1 MLSLKPGEYDV
12 DAAKET
18 TTTIEIDALQVRDA
32 GKLVRTKRSGGP
44 RTAAGKLLS
53 AKNSLKTGTYSNH
66 PVVQGESLDAYLEL
80 ESYFIKEY
88 NPQTITEG
96 MMVSDL
102 AKNVWKKLRLDRL
115 ETNNFISVLSQPIS
129 HKEYEEVGF
138 KYPRWADGYFDEVDN
153 VESYDLE
160 EQKALYK
167 IAQSWLVNP
176 PSQIAFDEEWAKNP
190 VLREHLHKHAVEFG
204 LWDPRKERIYH
215 HSEVR
220 DYYQQDRLLTRI
232 LQAIRAEVGP
242 LVWVLE
248 HKNEIL
254 EANQRVRDERLR
266 MAIRRL
272 GLDRQMDDV
281 NRRIF
286 KLRDELCK
294 AQDRRI
300 ALARPTAKASPRRIR
315 GKQNV

>member
-1 MLSLKPGEYDV
+1 MDT
-12 DAAKET
+12 ET
-18 TTTIEIDALQVRDA
+18 TSTIDIEGLQVRDA
-32 GKLVRTKRSGGP
+32 GRLVRTKRSGGP

-66 PVVQGESLDAYLEL
+66 PVVPGENLEAYLEL

-102 AKNVWKKLRLDRL
+102 SKNVWKKLRLDRI
-115 ETNNFISVLSQPIS
+115 ETTNFISALGKPITPD
-129 HKEYEEVGF
+129 EYAVVGF
-138 KYPRWADGYFDEVDN
+138 RYPRWVDGYLDEVEH
-153 VESYDLE
+153 VESYDLA

-167 IAQSWLVNP
+167 IAQDWLANP
-176 PSQIAFDEEWAKNP
+176 PSQKDFDEEWANNP
-190 VLREHLHKHAVEFG
+190 VLREHLHKHAVTFG

-215 HSEVR
+215 YCEVTE
-220 DYYQQDRLLTRI
+220 YYQKDRLLTRI
-232 LQAIRAEVGP
+232 LQAIRAEIGP

-248 HKNEIL
+248 HKDEIL
-254 EANQRVRDERLR
+254 EANQRIRDERLR
-266 MAIRRL
+266 NAMHRL
-272 GLDRQMDDV
+272 GLNRQVDDV

-300 ALARPTAKASPRRIR
+300 ALARPAAKAAPRRIR
-315 GKQNV
+315 SKQNV

>member
-1 MLSLKPGEYDV
+1 MANAGSEFREELK
-12 DAAKET
+12 
-18 TTTIEIDALQVRDA
+18 VREA
-32 GKLVRTKRSGGP
+32 GKLSRTVRSGGP

-53 AKNSLKTGTYSNH
+53 AKNSLKTGTYSNL
-66 PVVQGESLDAYLEL
+66 PVLPGESREDYLEL
-80 ESYFIKEY
+80 ENYLIKEY
-88 NPQTITEG
+88 NPQTLTEG

-102 AKNVWKKLRLDRL
+102 AKNIWKKLRLDRI
-115 ETNNFISVLSQPIS
+115 ETNNFISALRQEIS
-129 HKEYEEVGF
+129 PGEYAAVGF
-138 KYPRWADGYFDEVDN
+138 EYPRWVGGYLDEVEN
-153 VESYDLE
+153 VDSYDLE

-167 IAQSWLVNP
+167 IAGEWLEAP
-176 PSQIAFDEEWAKNP
+176 PSQNVFDEEWARNA
-190 VLREHLHKHAVEFG
+190 VMREHLHKHAVAFG

-215 HSEVR
+215 YCEITE
-220 DYYQQDRLLTRI
+220 YYQKDRLLTRI
-232 LQAIRAEVGP
+232 LQAIREEVGP

-266 MAIRRL
+266 MAMQRL
-272 GLDRQMDDV
+272 GLGRQVDDV

-300 ALARPTAKASPRRIR
+300 ALAMPAAKASPRRILA
-315 GKQNV
+315 KQNV

>member
-1 MLSLKPGEYDV
+1 M
-12 DAAKET
+12 DAAKERT
-18 TTTIEIDALQVRDA
+18 SPTTIAIDGLQARDA

-53 AKNSLKTGTYSNH
+53 AKNALKTGTYSNQ
-66 PVVQGESLDAYLEL
+66 PVVQGESLKAYLEL

-102 AKNVWKKLRLDRL
+102 AKNVWKKLRLDRI
-115 ETNNFISVLSQPIS
+115 ETNNFISVLSKAIS
-129 HKEYEEVGF
+129 SREYMDVGF
-138 KYPRWADGYFDEVDN
+138 EYPRWVEGYLDEVEN
-153 VESYDLE
+153 VETYDLAE
-160 EQKALYK
+160 KQWLYQITK
-167 IAQSWLVNP
+167 QWLDDFP
-176 PSQIAFDEEWAKNP
+176 IRSEYDAELLKNP
-190 VLREHLHKHAVEFG
+190 KFMELLTRQARAKGLDPATPGWLYDKVVRLEYYQQERMLRIVLREIHE
-204 LWDPRKERIYH
+204 
-215 HSEVR
+215 
-220 DYYQQDRLLTRI
+220 
-232 LQAIRAEVGP
+232 EVGP

-248 HKNEIL
+248 HQNEIL

-266 MAIRRL
+266 MAIRHLR
-272 GLDRQMDDV
+272 LDRQMDDL

-300 ALARPTAKASPRRIR
+300 ALAGPTAKASPRRIR